1 MKRLA
6 EVFDEYN
13 FEVTSEVINS
23 DYEAQA
29 QAYVHLS
36 TFRVKQIQKKNALS
50 ILYYAGH
57 GWRSLNKQRKK
68 KGGFDLAP

>member
-1 MKRLA
+1 MRSG
-6 EVFDEYN
+6 FD
-13 FEVTSEVINS
+13 
-23 DYEAQA
+23 AQA
-29 QAYVHLS
+29 EALKHLS
-36 TFRVKQIQKKNALS
+36 DFRLEQSQKRNTLT